1 MDKFNETPITDSG
14 KIKSQEQFM
23 IDFELLFYLL
33 GGSF

>member
-1 MDKFNETPITDSG
+1 MDKFNETLITDSG

-23 IDFELLFYLL
+23 TDFELLFYLL